1 VGGEILLMR
10 CQTMAKVKLSYRRRH
25 GMRRQTEVSCG
36 AEGDTVKEAKGSK
49 VLGEW
54 RVGVSWANSVT

>member
-1 VGGEILLMR
+1 
-10 CQTMAKVKLSYRRRH
+10 MAKVKLSYRRRH